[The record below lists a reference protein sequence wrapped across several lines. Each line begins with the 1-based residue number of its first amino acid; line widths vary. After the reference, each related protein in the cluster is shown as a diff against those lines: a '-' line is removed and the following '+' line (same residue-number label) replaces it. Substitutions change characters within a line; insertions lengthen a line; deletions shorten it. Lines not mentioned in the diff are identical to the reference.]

1 MSPRDFMS
9 LFLGAKPEGFA
20 RFRFGRGVV
29 GNTTYGLWAT
39 GAALIGVSFALQAS
53 PGMAVIADAGIILIY
68 LVYLGGTYLFAHK
81 HPDMAMLGE
90 PSRAATVLPAATE
103 PGSSLTGNA
112 ATGAPNGAIKPFPTR
127 IVRVRPAKDR
137 SPLAAVPQRRTGP
150 AEPLPAASVSAEAIP
165 VEHEEDAAPR
175 AAPAYPA
182 PSAATSQPSAKAR
195 KHQRIARTQTRR
207 WNHEDVNHDQRASY
221 WTGRGSIDA
230 QHRRGGYRAWAYG
243 GPRSWGWF

>member
-1 MSPRDFMS
+1 VTKSERRGGLQEQSSAHYVHPEFGYFCLGPGLRRVLRVAVVFI
-9 LFLGAKPEGFA
+9 LF
-20 RFRFGRGVV
+20 
-29 GNTTYGLWAT
+29 GLI
-39 GAALIGVSFALQAS
+39 IGTS
-53 PGMAVIADAGIILIY
+53 VIRLRAGHDRRADNAWTI
-68 LVYLGGTYLFAHK
+68 AHI
-81 HPDMAMLGE
+81 E

-112 ATGAPNGAIKPFPTR
+112 AKGAPNGAIKPFPTR

-137 SPLAAVPQRRTGP
+137 SPLAAVSLGRTGP
-150 AEPLPAASVSAEAIP
+150 AEPVPAASVSADAIA

-175 AAPAYPA
+175 AALAYAA
-182 PSAATSQPSAKAR
+182 PSAATFQPSAKAK

-207 WNHEDVNHDQRASY
+207 RKDEDDNRDQRASY

-230 QHRRGGYRAWAYG
+230 QNRRGGYRAWAYG

>member
-1 MSPRDFMS
+1 MPSAHYVHPEFGYFCLGPGLRRVLRVAVVS
-9 LFLGAKPEGFA
+9 ILF
-20 RFRFGRGVV
+20 
-29 GNTTYGLWAT
+29 
-39 GAALIGVSFALQAS
+39 
-53 PGMAVIADAGIILIY
+53 GIISGASVIRLRAGHDRQADNAWTI
-68 LVYLGGTYLFAHK
+68 AHI
-81 HPDMAMLGE
+81 E

-127 IVRVRPAKDR
+127 MVRVRPAKDR
-137 SPLAAVPQRRTGP
+137 SLLAAVPQGRTGP
-150 AEPLPAASVSAEAIP
+150 AEPLPAASVSIP
-165 VEHEEDAAPR
+165 GEHEEDAAPR
-175 AAPAYPA
+175 AAPAYAA
-182 PSAATSQPSAKAR
+182 PSAATSQPSAKVK

-207 WNHEDVNHDQRASY
+207 RNDEDVNHGQRASS

>member
-1 MSPRDFMS
+1 VTKSERRGGLQEQSSAHYVHPEFGYFCLGPGLRRVLRVAVVFI
-9 LFLGAKPEGFA
+9 LF
-20 RFRFGRGVV
+20 
-29 GNTTYGLWAT
+29 GLI
-39 GAALIGVSFALQAS
+39 IGTS
-53 PGMAVIADAGIILIY
+53 VIRLRAGHDRRADNAWTI
-68 LVYLGGTYLFAHK
+68 AHI
-81 HPDMAMLGE
+81 E

-112 ATGAPNGAIKPFPTR
+112 AKGEPNGAIKPFPTR

-137 SPLAAVPQRRTGP
+137 SPLAAVSLGRTGP
-150 AEPLPAASVSAEAIP
+150 AEPVPAASVSADAIA

-175 AAPAYPA
+175 AALAYAA
-182 PSAATSQPSAKAR
+182 PSAATFQPSAKAK

-207 WNHEDVNHDQRASY
+207 RKDEDDNRDQRASY

-230 QHRRGGYRAWAYG
+230 QNRRGGYRAWAYG

>member
-1 MSPRDFMS
+1 M
-9 LFLGAKPEGFA
+9 
-20 RFRFGRGVV
+20 
-29 GNTTYGLWAT
+29 T
-39 GAALIGVSFALQAS
+39 
-53 PGMAVIADAGIILIY
+53 
-68 LVYLGGTYLFAHK
+68 AHI
-81 HPDMAMLGE
+81 E

-127 IVRVRPAKDR
+127 IVRVRLAKDR
-137 SPLAAVPQRRTGP
+137 SLPAAVPLGRTGP
-150 AEPLPAASVSAEAIP
+150 AEPVPAASVSAEAIP
-165 VEHEEDAAPR
+165 VEREEDAARR
-175 AAPAYPA
+175 AAPAYAA
-182 PSAATSQPSAKAR
+182 PSAATSQPSAKAK

-207 WNHEDVNHDQRASY
+207 RNDEDDNHGQRASY